1 MPRGDRLRHG
11 VQRDGDPV
19 PLAGGE
25 RSGFV
30 VVTSPSRLA
39 LDQAAYFHGRLRE
52 SGMPFVA
59 FVANR
64 VHAEPGGGEARRAAG
79 RLDEDLVRAL
89 QEVYRD
95 QQRLARH
102 DARALARLEA
112 DTREPLLQV
121 PELEADVH
129 DLRGLLTIGE
139 VMLGQEPVS
148 GVRKRRAA
156 ASRGR

>member
-1 MPRGDRLRHG
+1 
-11 VQRDGDPV
+11 
-19 PLAGGE
+19 
-25 RSGFV
+25 
-30 VVTSPSRLA
+30 
-39 LDQAAYFHGRLRE
+39 
-52 SGMPFVA
+52 MPFVA

-64 VHAEPGGGEARRAAG
+64 VHEEPAGGLGGKAAG

-112 DTREPLLQV
+112 DTREPLLRV

-129 DLRGLLTIGE
+129 HLPGLLEIGE
-139 VMLGQEPVS
+139 LMLGQETAPA
-148 GVRKRRAA
+148 RKRRAA
-156 ASRGR
+156 ATRGR